1 MKTDF
6 TSAAAIIVI
15 ALALI
20 FLNGA
25 DSIGTIFNTFHLS
38 NIEQTLSIDDSS
50 KEMLHKYTAKER
62 VWEEKHG
69 ETFLQDL
76 GL

>member
-6 TSAAAIIVI
+6 TTAAAIIVI

-25 DSIGTIFNTFHLS
+25 DSIGTIFDTLNLS
-38 NIEQTLSIDDSS
+38 SIEQTLSTDDS
-50 KEMLHKYTAKER
+50 KEMLHKYTAKAR
-62 VWEEKHG
+62 VCEEKHG

>member
-6 TSAAAIIVI
+6 NSAAAIIVI

-25 DSIGTIFNTFHLS
+25 DSIGTIFDTLNLS
-38 NIEQTLSIDDSS
+38 GIEQTLSIDDSS

-69 ETFLQDL
+69 ETFLHDL